1 MHMNFIQLRLD
12 LMGDDEPLG
21 ITSNDNPPVDVG
33 PSDDEQGESAV
44 LLIPSSR
51 KAVPLS

>member
-1 MHMNFIQLRLD
+1 
-12 LMGDDEPLG
+12 MGDGGPVPVP
-21 ITSNDNPPVDVG
+21 SNDNPPVDVG
-33 PSDDEQGESAV
+33 PSDDEHGESAV